1 MTGTRVENTDFGVDT
16 SISGTW
22 AIDSHIGAGGAQPA
36 AVLVV
41 TVSGREAMIE
51 KVGIAETQ
59 QAVERCINRV
69 LRVAEGFGGR
79 VMDTRQNEITV
90 SFDASDDALESAM
103 EMQKRIAVLPPVSG
117 IRMAL
122 QIGLS
127 SGQAVEPGGFPD
139 ENVVATA
146 SSMAR
151 MAEAGQI
158 VACIRAQAA
167 LSDDLRT
174 QFDAYCLEW
183 NNRRAV
189 AVESS
194 SEAVAAPAPEKASA
208 PAMQTSSG
216 NEKPAKQ
223 ARGLRLKFGGHE
235 FLVDDKHPVINIGR
249 YDGNDVVLKGNHA
262 SRHHANITRRGSQV
276 IFTDTST
283 NGTFVSFE
291 DDPPLLLLV
300 QRECVLH
307 GTGVLSFST
316 ADPHIGIGTASA
328 RFEVF

>member
-22 AIDSHIGAGGAQPA
+22 AIDSNIGAGGTPPA

-41 TVSGREAMIE
+41 AVSGREAMIE

-103 EMQKRIAVLPPVSG
+103 EMQSRVAVLPPVSG

-127 SGQAVEPGGFPD
+127 SGQAVEPGGFPG
-139 ENVVATA
+139 ESVVSMAA
-146 SSMAR
+146 SMAR
-151 MAEAGQI
+151 LAEAGQI

-167 LSDDLRT
+167 LSGELRER
-174 QFDAYCLEW
+174 FDAYCLDW
-183 NNRRAV
+183 NNRRSAL
-189 AVESS
+189 AESS
-194 SEAVAAPAPEKASA
+194 SAARSAPEKPTVAA
-208 PAMQTSSG
+208 TPAHSG
-216 NEKPAKQ
+216 DEKRAK
-223 ARGLRLKFGGHE
+223 RLRLKFGGRE
-235 FLVDDKHPVINIGR
+235 FILDDKHPVINIGR

-262 SRHHANITRRGSQV
+262 SRHHANITRRGNQV

-291 DDPPLLLLV
+291 EDPPLLLLV

-316 ADPHIGIGTASA
+316 ADPHIGIGTSSA